1 MILSHRHSQEEILKV
16 ISLDFTTS
24 DIIIGH
30 VQKACGKTTQTKF
43 ITPSSKKSF
52 QVRTSPSWTSQV
64 AHSQ

>member
-30 VQKACGKTTQTKF
+30 VQKACDKTTHTKF
-43 ITPSSKKSF
+43 ITPSSK
-52 QVRTSPSWTSQV
+52 
-64 AHSQ
+64 

>member
-1 MILSHRHSQEEILKV
+1 MILSHRHNQEESLKV
-16 ISLDFTTS
+16 ISLDFTIS

-30 VQKACGKTTQTKF
+30 VQKACGKTTHTKF

-52 QVRTSPSWTSQV
+52 QVRTSQSWSSQV